1 MKIDHLNYA
10 QAVIDDAV
18 QRIERMTE
26 VALRMNGHTKD
37 DIDNFVRY
45 DLTVDWNDGFEFD
58 MSVSWEDDNTYAEGP
73 TIIWRSSTTNELFQS
88 FSRYEFTKKEIVRP
102 YLFYKDV
109 AMAARARNK
118 VQYKKKEI
126 LDKLARDYRYEQ
138 YLKLKEEFENEED

>member
-18 QRIERMTE
+18 QKIERMTD

-58 MSVSWEDDNTYAEGP
+58 MSVSWEDDNAYAEGP
-73 TIIWRSSTTNELFQS
+73 TIIWRSSTTSGLFQS
-88 FSRYEFTKKEIVRP
+88 FSRYEFSKREIVRP

-118 VQYKKKEI
+118 VQHKKKEI
-126 LDKLARDYRYEQ
+126 LDKVARDYRYEQ